1 MGFGG
6 SGGGGNGTIANSTDV
21 ALNNVADNQ
30 ALTYDTATGKWQN
43 GMVPANASDTVN
55 LTGIQTVAGTKT
67 FSAAPVV
74 PDASFSIAKIATLQ
88 TQLNALPI
96 VVKWVN
102 GTGWGSYSS
111 DTARVRYFH
120 SQNDVNASAPTY
132 YSTYDLWFRHPE
144 AT

>member
-6 SGGGGNGTIANSTDV
+6 SGGGGGGSVGNSTDV
-21 ALNNVADNQ
+21 ALNNPANNQ
-30 ALTYDTATGKWQN
+30 VLSYDSAISKWKN
-43 GMVPANASDTVN
+43 GVVPANAADTVN
-55 LTGIQTVAGTKT
+55 LTGTQTVTGTKT

-74 PDASFSIAKIATLQ
+74 PDASFAIAKIANLQ
-88 TQLNALPI
+88 AQLNTAPV

-102 GTGWGSYSS
+102 GTGWGSYST
-111 DTARVRYFH
+111 DAGRVRYFH